1 MIDRDLFQL
10 PGSGAIVKRLVGIK
24 ILQAVFIIAQAACL
38 AGTLFML
45 WQGKGLHWQLLA
57 GFIASYT
64 LRQLLL
70 WLEKRILDSFAEQ
83 TAVDLRARL
92 LSKLYDQGPALVQE
106 NGTGS
111 TVAMALDG
119 IDEVNQYV
127 KLTFDKTIGMMSVP
141 VLILIAVGIFDWR
154 SAVILLVTYPLI
166 ILFMIILGKAAKAK
180 AEQQYGSFQHLSNNF
195 IDSLRGIDTLKYLGL
210 SKRYSKSIFTASEH
224 FRKRTMAVLKVAM
237 LSTFALDFFTT
248 LSIAVVAV
256 YLGFDLL
263 NGRMALLNALLS
275 LIHI

>member
-24 ILQAVFIIAQAACL
+24 ILQAVFIIAQAAFL

-45 WQGKGLHWQLLA
+45 WQGKGLRWLLLA

-154 SAVILLVTYPLI
+154 SAVIL
-166 ILFMIILGKAAKAK
+166 
-180 AEQQYGSFQHLSNNF
+180 
-195 IDSLRGIDTLKYLGL
+195 
-210 SKRYSKSIFTASEH
+210 
-224 FRKRTMAVLKVAM
+224 
-237 LSTFALDFFTT
+237 
-248 LSIAVVAV
+248 
-256 YLGFDLL
+256 
-263 NGRMALLNALLS
+263 
-275 LIHI
+275 